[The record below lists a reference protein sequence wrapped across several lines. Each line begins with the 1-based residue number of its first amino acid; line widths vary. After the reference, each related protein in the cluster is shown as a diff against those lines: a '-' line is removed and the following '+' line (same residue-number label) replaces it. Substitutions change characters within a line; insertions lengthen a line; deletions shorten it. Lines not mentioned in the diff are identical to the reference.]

1 MYTCVTRYS
10 LHTGIRSRLGHDYVY
25 QGVPKSDQLEG
36 SFSSLP
42 LLNRPEGVSYTTIL
56 NSPTGKLSTARGWRS
71 RDRTP
76 WPHYIFDLYVDFA
89 WPCARRCLLSRA
101 RWLAGSRLG
110 VSVHPMP
117 HKFLPMARGRANI
130 SFAG

>member
-1 MYTCVTRYS
+1 MS
-10 LHTGIRSRLGHDYVY
+10 PIQQFLIARLV
-25 QGVPKSDQLEG
+25 
-36 SFSSLP
+36 SSP
-42 LLNRPEGVSYTTIL
+42 RPEAGGPGIELHGRIIFLTSTWIL
-56 NSPTGKLSTARGWRS
+56 HGE
-71 RDRTP
+71 
-76 WPHYIFDLYVDFA
+76 FA

-117 HKFLPMARGRANI
+117 HKFLPMERGRANI